1 MHFLKLFKLGKQWK
15 SKMDECKVQ
24 TENKLFQE
32 LQNISEKISDCISDR
47 NFESIIPLEKQRLKI
62 LQSFHVKPS
71 YSGIKLIQN
80 ILEKN
85 RENINIIENEKVK
98 LNSNF
103 KKVKKIF
110 LAYGK

>member
-1 MHFLKLFKLGKQWK
+1 
-15 SKMDECKVQ
+15 MDECKVP
-24 TENKLFQE
+24 TEKKLLQE
-32 LQNISEKISDCISDR
+32 LQNISEKISDFISVR
-47 NFESIIPLEKQRLKI
+47 NYESIIPLEKQRLKI

-71 YSGIKLIQN
+71 DSGIKLIQN

>member
-1 MHFLKLFKLGKQWK
+1 
-15 SKMDECKVQ
+15 MDECKVP
-24 TENKLFQE
+24 TEKKLLQE
-32 LQNISEKISDCISDR
+32 LQNISEKISDFISVR

-71 YSGIKLIQN
+71 DSGMKLLQN

-85 RENINIIENEKVK
+85 RKNINIIENEKMK
-98 LNSNF
+98 LNTNF

>member
-1 MHFLKLFKLGKQWK
+1 
-15 SKMDECKVQ
+15 MDKCKVP
-24 TENKLFQE
+24 TENKLLEE
-32 LQNISEKISDCISDR
+32 LQNVSEKISDYISDR
-47 NFESIIPLEKQRLKI
+47 NFDSIIPLEKQRLEI

-71 YSGIKLIQN
+71 ESGIKLIQN

-85 RENINIIENEKVK
+85 RKNINIIENEKVK

>member
-1 MHFLKLFKLGKQWK
+1 MN
-15 SKMDECKVQ
+15 ECKIP
-24 TENKLFQE
+24 TENKLLEE
-32 LQNISEKISDCISDR
+32 LQNVSEKISDYISDR

-71 YSGIKLIQN
+71 DSGKKLIQN

-85 RENINIIENEKVK
+85 RKNINIIENEKVK